1 MNILPQGGGSGIR
14 KVYGNTSG
22 LKSSVLNRIQNLYR
36 RRVPPQQV
44 ISPEICRDI
53 ARLSFEISR
62 QIGLLIARDGSIEM
76 VIVGNA
82 RSLFIPELPKSREA
96 RKRLRGLRLV
106 HTHFNNEPLTQDDLM
121 DLAFLRLDCVAA
133 VGVDRH
139 GGAEQLFV
147 AHIFPG
153 GNTEEDT
160 SRAWTILPPTHYTS
174 PNIDFLELVRS
185 LEEELERVRTSRLSS
200 IKSEDQAV
208 LVVVADREST
218 DVRETIE
225 EMKELARAS
234 EIAIVDT
241 VVQKVKEI
249 NPKYFI
255 GKGKLTEVML
265 TALRHG
271 VDLLIFDRELNPS
284 QVRALTDAT
293 ELRVIDRT
301 QLILDIFA
309 RRAQSREGKIQ
320 VEMAQLRYLMPRLNV
335 KDDALSRL
343 AGGIGTRGPGETKLE
358 IDRRRIKKRL
368 DHLERELAEIRKSRS
383 ERRRKRQK
391 LGFPVISLIGY
402 TNAGKSTLLNAL
414 TKSNAVVM
422 DQFFATLD
430 PLSKRLRFPRDF
442 EVIVTDTV
450 GFISN
455 LPDELLDAFAAT
467 LEELQDADILVHVV
481 DISNPRF
488 ENHIT
493 AVEKIL
499 QKLQLDNKPRILV
512 FNKIDMLPSHQ
523 AMMLAERY
531 GAIPISAIER
541 STLHPLIRALEDH
554 VEELLTTWNEAS
566 LGS

>member
-1 MNILPQGGGSGIR
+1 M
-14 KVYGNTSG
+14 
-22 LKSSVLNRIQNLYR
+22 
-36 RRVPPQQV
+36 
-44 ISPEICRDI
+44 
-53 ARLSFEISR
+53 ARLSFETGR
-62 QIGLLIARDGSIEM
+62 QIGLLISRDGSVEM
-76 VIVGNA
+76 VIVGDA
-82 RSLFIPELPKSREA
+82 KALYIPELPKSREG
-96 RKRLRGLRLV
+96 RRRLRGLRLV
-106 HTHFNNEPLTQDDLM
+106 HTHFNNEPLSQDDLM
-121 DLAFLRLDCVAA
+121 DLAFLRLDCIAA
-133 VGVDRH
+133 LSVDRH
-139 GGAEQLFV
+139 GGAENLFV

-153 GNTEEDT
+153 VANKEPSKG
-160 SRAWTILPPTHYTS
+160 WVILPPAHYS
-174 PNIDFLELVRS
+174 SLDVNFIELVRS
-185 LEEELERVRTSRLSS
+185 LEEELERHR
-200 IKSEDQAV
+200 KSLPFSTKAEDQAI
-208 LVVVADREST
+208 LVIVADKFST
-218 DVRETIE
+218 DILETIE

-234 EIAIVDT
+234 NIAVMDT

-255 GKGKLTEVML
+255 GKGKLTEVIL

-284 QVRALTDAT
+284 QVKALTDAT

-368 DHLERELAEIRKSRS
+368 DHLEQELAEIRKSRS
-383 ERRRKRQK
+383 ERRRRRQQRD
-391 LGFPVISLIGY
+391 FPVISLIGY

-414 TKSNAVVM
+414 TRSDAVVM

-430 PLSKRLRFPRDF
+430 PLSRRLRFPRDF

-467 LEELQDADILVHVV
+467 LEELHDADILVHVV

-488 ENHIT
+488 ENHIVV
-493 AVEKIL
+493 VEKIL
-499 QKLQLDNKPRILV
+499 KRLNLDEKPQLVV
-512 FNKIDMLPSHQ
+512 FNKIDRLPSYR
-523 AMMLAERY
+523 AIMLAERY
-531 GAIPISAIER
+531 GAIPVSAIER
-541 STLHPLIRALEDH
+541 STLYPLIRALENH
-554 VEELLTTWNEAS
+554 VEELLVTWKT
-566 LGS
+566 GT

>member
-1 MNILPQGGGSGIR
+1 
-14 KVYGNTSG
+14 
-22 LKSSVLNRIQNLYR
+22 
-36 RRVPPQQV
+36 
-44 ISPEICRDI
+44 
-53 ARLSFEISR
+53 
-62 QIGLLIARDGSIEM
+62 M
-76 VIVGNA
+76 VIVGSA

-106 HTHFNNEPLTQDDLM
+106 HSHFNNEPLSQDDLM
-121 DLAFLRLDCVAA
+121 DLVFLRLDCVAA

-153 GNTEEDT
+153 KESLEKSSQQG
-160 SRAWTILPPTHYTS
+160 WVILPPTHCSS
-174 PNIDFLELVRS
+174 PNINFLELVRS
-185 LEEELERVRTSRLSS
+185 LEEEIERLRSFSVSS
-200 IKSEDQAV
+200 VKSEDQAI
-208 LVVVADREST
+208 LVVVADRRST
-218 DVRETIE
+218 DVQAAIE

-234 EIAIVDT
+234 DIAVVDT
-241 VVQKVKEI
+241 VVQRVKEI

-255 GKGKLTEVML
+255 GKGKLTEIML

-284 QVRALTDAT
+284 QVRSLTDAT

-309 RRAQSREGKIQ
+309 RRAKSREGKIQ

-358 IDRRRIKKRL
+358 IDRRRIKERL

-391 LGFPVISLIGY
+391 LDFPVISIIGY

-414 TKSNAVVM
+414 TKSNAIVM

-430 PLSKRLRFPRDF
+430 PLSRRLRFPRDF

-450 GFISN
+450 GFISD
-455 LPDELLDAFAAT
+455 LPEELLDAFAAT
-467 LEELQDADILVHVV
+467 LEELHDADILVHVV

-488 ENHIT
+488 EAHID

-499 QKLQLDNKPRILV
+499 KKLNLYEKPRLLV
-512 FNKIDMLPSHQ
+512 FNKIDMLPSHK
-523 AMMLAERY
+523 ALALAERY
-531 GAIPISAIER
+531 GAIPISALER
-541 STLHPLIRALEDH
+541 STLYPLISALENY
-554 VEELLTTWNEAS
+554 VEKLLCPSQTGT
-566 LGS
+566 

>member
-1 MNILPQGGGSGIR
+1 M
-14 KVYGNTSG
+14 
-22 LKSSVLNRIQNLYR
+22 
-36 RRVPPQQV
+36 
-44 ISPEICRDI
+44 
-53 ARLSFEISR
+53 ARWSFETGR
-62 QIGLLIARDGSIEM
+62 QIGILIARDGSVEM
-76 VIVGNA
+76 VIVGDSK
-82 RSLFIPELPKSREA
+82 SLYIPELPKSREG

-106 HTHFNNEPLTQDDLM
+106 HTHFNNEPLSQEDLM
-121 DLAFLRLDCVAA
+121 DLAFLRLDCIAA
-133 VGVDRH
+133 IGIDRH
-139 GGAEQLFV
+139 GGAEHLFV

-153 GNTEEDT
+153 GKGQEKP
-160 SRAWTILPPTHYTS
+160 SAGWVVLPPTHCSS
-174 PNIDFLELVRS
+174 PDINFADMVRS
-185 LEEELERVRTSRLSS
+185 LEEELERQRISITSSV
-200 IKSEDQAV
+200 KSEDQAI
-208 LVVVADREST
+208 LVAVSDRSST
-218 DVRETIE
+218 DVHETVE

-234 EIAIVDT
+234 NIAIVDT
-241 VVQKVKEI
+241 IIQKVKEI

-265 TALRHG
+265 AALRHG

-368 DHLERELAEIRKSRS
+368 DHLEQELAEIRKSRS
-383 ERRRKRQK
+383 QRRRKRQK
-391 LGFPVISLIGY
+391 LDFPVISLIGY

-414 TKSNAVVM
+414 TKSDAVVM

-430 PLSKRLRFPRDF
+430 PLSRRLRFPRDF

-467 LEELQDADILVHVV
+467 LEELHDADILVHVV

-488 ENHIT
+488 ESHIG

-499 QKLQLDNKPRILV
+499 KKLRLEEKPQLLV
-512 FNKIDMLPSHQ
+512 FNKIDKLPSHQ

-541 STLHPLIRALEDH
+541 STLYPLIEALENH
-554 VEELLTTWNEAS
+554 VEELLLAQQTGT
-566 LGS
+566 